1 MILTTSEESRLLDQ
15 RAMTE
20 YGLPESVLM
29 ENAGASVVQLMKEK
43 ISWEDAR
50 VVIVCGSGNNGGD
63 GFVTARYALSE
74 GADVA
79 VLVMGDA
86 SHMGENSLLYK
97 NIAAKMGIPVISVA
111 GADDAKEYL
120 AGADII
126 VDALIGT
133 GLKHHVKGSTA
144 ELITAMNDSE
154 AVIVSVDVPS
164 GMFSDSGCAAG
175 AVVNADYTVAL
186 GSVKRGHVLYPGNG
200 YAGTVLYSP
209 IGIPNGAREH
219 FPVKLVEEKDIY
231 EFLPVRSFA
240 AHKGTNGFIG
250 IFAGSEGMAGAGL
263 LTAQGALDGGGGKIA
278 LASVGNAAFQLAGK
292 IPEVMVSSC
301 GDAPCFTED
310 MSDKAVKQT
319 GMYDVVALGPGLG
332 RDERTQTF
340 VADMLEHCRKTMVVD
355 ADALFAVGC
364 QKINLRNCPADVVLT
379 PHVGEFAFLTGLT
392 AKDVE
397 AGRIDEAIRY
407 AKENHV
413 VLVLKGAPTV
423 IAVPDGRAWV
433 NSTGNPGMAAGGMG
447 DTLTGIIAA
456 FIGQGLSAEEAA
468 VTGVYLHG
476 LAGDLLAEKMPVG
489 YTAGDVARMIPLA
502 RKKVIEG

>member
-164 GMFSDSGCAAG
+164 GMFSDSGWGGGECRLHGGVRLRKAG
-175 AVVNADYTVAL
+175 ACPL
-186 GSVKRGHVLYPGNG
+186 S
-200 YAGTVLYSP
+200 
-209 IGIPNGAREH
+209 
-219 FPVKLVEEKDIY
+219 
-231 EFLPVRSFA
+231 
-240 AHKGTNGFIG
+240 
-250 IFAGSEGMAGAGL
+250 
-263 LTAQGALDGGGGKIA
+263 GKWI
-278 LASVGNAAFQLAGK
+278 
-292 IPEVMVSSC
+292 
-301 GDAPCFTED
+301 
-310 MSDKAVKQT
+310 
-319 GMYDVVALGPGLG
+319 
-332 RDERTQTF
+332 
-340 VADMLEHCRKTMVVD
+340 CRNR
-355 ADALFAVGC
+355 F
-364 QKINLRNCPADVVLT
+364 VLT
-379 PHVGEFAFLTGLT
+379 HRHPKRRQGTFSC
-392 AKDVE
+392 K
-397 AGRIDEAIRY
+397 
-407 AKENHV
+407 
-413 VLVLKGAPTV
+413 
-423 IAVPDGRAWV
+423 
-433 NSTGNPGMAAGGMG
+433 AGGRKR
-447 DTLTGIIAA
+447 
-456 FIGQGLSAEEAA
+456 
-468 VTGVYLHG
+468 YL
-476 LAGDLLAEKMPVG
+476 
-489 YTAGDVARMIPLA
+489 
-502 RKKVIEG
+502 

>member
-133 GLKHHVKGSTA
+133 GLKHYVKGSTA

-219 FPVKLVEEKDIY
+219 FSVKLVEEKDIY

-263 LTAQGALDGGGGKIA
+263 LTAQGALYGGGGKIA

-332 RDERTQTF
+332 RNERTQTF
-340 VADMLEHCRKTMVVD
+340 VADMLKHCRKTMVVD
-355 ADALFAVGC
+355 ADALFAVGH
-364 QKINLRNCPADVVLT
+364 QKINLRNCPADMVLT

-392 AKDVE
+392 VKDVE

-407 AKENHV
+407 ARENHV

-468 VTGVYLHG
+468 VAGVYLHG
-476 LAGDLLAEKMPVG
+476 LAGDLLAEKMLVG

>member
-175 AVVNADYTVAL
+175 GGGECRL
-186 GSVKRGHVLYPGNG
+186 HGG
-200 YAGTVLYSP
+200 
-209 IGIPNGAREH
+209 
-219 FPVKLVEEKDIY
+219 
-231 EFLPVRSFA
+231 VRLR
-240 AHKGTNGFIG
+240 K
-250 IFAGSEGMAGAGL
+250 AGACPLSGKWICRNRL
-263 LTAQGALDGGGGKIA
+263 VFTHRHPKRRQGT
-278 LASVGNAAFQLAGK
+278 F
-292 IPEVMVSSC
+292 SC
-301 GDAPCFTED
+301 
-310 MSDKAVKQT
+310 K
-319 GMYDVVALGPGLG
+319 
-332 RDERTQTF
+332 
-340 VADMLEHCRKTMVVD
+340 
-355 ADALFAVGC
+355 
-364 QKINLRNCPADVVLT
+364 
-379 PHVGEFAFLTGLT
+379 
-392 AKDVE
+392 
-397 AGRIDEAIRY
+397 
-407 AKENHV
+407 
-413 VLVLKGAPTV
+413 
-423 IAVPDGRAWV
+423 
-433 NSTGNPGMAAGGMG
+433 AGGRKR
-447 DTLTGIIAA
+447 
-456 FIGQGLSAEEAA
+456 
-468 VTGVYLHG
+468 YL
-476 LAGDLLAEKMPVG
+476 
-489 YTAGDVARMIPLA
+489 
-502 RKKVIEG
+502 

>member
-164 GMFSDSGCAAG
+164 GGGECRLHGGVRLRKAG
-175 AVVNADYTVAL
+175 ACPL
-186 GSVKRGHVLYPGNG
+186 S
-200 YAGTVLYSP
+200 
-209 IGIPNGAREH
+209 
-219 FPVKLVEEKDIY
+219 
-231 EFLPVRSFA
+231 
-240 AHKGTNGFIG
+240 
-250 IFAGSEGMAGAGL
+250 
-263 LTAQGALDGGGGKIA
+263 GKWI
-278 LASVGNAAFQLAGK
+278 
-292 IPEVMVSSC
+292 C
-301 GDAPCFTED
+301 
-310 MSDKAVKQT
+310 
-319 GMYDVVALGPGLG
+319 
-332 RDERTQTF
+332 
-340 VADMLEHCRKTMVVD
+340 
-355 ADALFAVGC
+355 
-364 QKINLRNCPADVVLT
+364 RNCLIFTHRHPKRRQGT
-379 PHVGEFAFLTGLT
+379 FSC
-392 AKDVE
+392 K
-397 AGRIDEAIRY
+397 
-407 AKENHV
+407 
-413 VLVLKGAPTV
+413 
-423 IAVPDGRAWV
+423 
-433 NSTGNPGMAAGGMG
+433 AGGRKR
-447 DTLTGIIAA
+447 
-456 FIGQGLSAEEAA
+456 
-468 VTGVYLHG
+468 YL
-476 LAGDLLAEKMPVG
+476 
-489 YTAGDVARMIPLA
+489 
-502 RKKVIEG
+502 

>member
-1 MILTTSEESRLLDQ
+1 M
-15 RAMTE
+15 
-20 YGLPESVLM
+20 
-29 ENAGASVVQLMKEK
+29 
-43 ISWEDAR
+43 
-50 VVIVCGSGNNGGD
+50 VIVCGSGNNGGD

-133 GLKHHVKGSTA
+133 GLKHHVKESTA

-186 GSVKRGHVLYPGNG
+186 GSVKRGHVLYREMDMQEPSCIHPSASQTAPGTFFCK
-200 YAGTVLYSP
+200 AG
-209 IGIPNGAREH
+209 GR
-219 FPVKLVEEKDIY
+219 KDIY

-263 LTAQGALDGGGGKIA
+263 LAAQGALYGGGGKIA

-292 IPEVMVSSC
+292 
-301 GDAPCFTED
+301 F
-310 MSDKAVKQT
+310 
-319 GMYDVVALGPGLG
+319 
-332 RDERTQTF
+332 
-340 VADMLEHCRKTMVVD
+340 RK
-355 ADALFAVGC
+355 
-364 QKINLRNCPADVVLT
+364 
-379 PHVGEFAFLTGLT
+379 
-392 AKDVE
+392 
-397 AGRIDEAIRY
+397 
-407 AKENHV
+407 
-413 VLVLKGAPTV
+413 
-423 IAVPDGRAWV
+423 
-433 NSTGNPGMAAGGMG
+433 
-447 DTLTGIIAA
+447 
-456 FIGQGLSAEEAA
+456 
-468 VTGVYLHG
+468 
-476 LAGDLLAEKMPVG
+476 
-489 YTAGDVARMIPLA
+489 
-502 RKKVIEG
+502 

>member
-209 IGIPNGAREH
+209 IG
-219 FPVKLVEEKDIY
+219 
-231 EFLPVRSFA
+231 
-240 AHKGTNGFIG
+240 
-250 IFAGSEGMAGAGL
+250 
-263 LTAQGALDGGGGKIA
+263 
-278 LASVGNAAFQLAGK
+278 
-292 IPEVMVSSC
+292 
-301 GDAPCFTED
+301 
-310 MSDKAVKQT
+310 
-319 GMYDVVALGPGLG
+319 
-332 RDERTQTF
+332 
-340 VADMLEHCRKTMVVD
+340 
-355 ADALFAVGC
+355 
-364 QKINLRNCPADVVLT
+364 
-379 PHVGEFAFLTGLT
+379 
-392 AKDVE
+392 
-397 AGRIDEAIRY
+397 
-407 AKENHV
+407 
-413 VLVLKGAPTV
+413 
-423 IAVPDGRAWV
+423 
-433 NSTGNPGMAAGGMG
+433 
-447 DTLTGIIAA
+447 
-456 FIGQGLSAEEAA
+456 LS
-468 VTGVYLHG
+468 LIH
-476 LAGDLLAEKMPVG
+476 
-489 YTAGDVARMIPLA
+489 I
-502 RKKVIEG
+502 

>member
-1 MILTTSEESRLLDQ
+1 
-15 RAMTE
+15 
-20 YGLPESVLM
+20 
-29 ENAGASVVQLMKEK
+29 
-43 ISWEDAR
+43 
-50 VVIVCGSGNNGGD
+50 
-63 GFVTARYALSE
+63 
-74 GADVA
+74 
-79 VLVMGDA
+79 
-86 SHMGENSLLYK
+86 
-97 NIAAKMGIPVISVA
+97 
-111 GADDAKEYL
+111 
-120 AGADII
+120 
-126 VDALIGT
+126 
-133 GLKHHVKGSTA
+133 
-144 ELITAMNDSE
+144 
-154 AVIVSVDVPS
+154 
-164 GMFSDSGCAAG
+164 
-175 AVVNADYTVAL
+175 
-186 GSVKRGHVLYPGNG
+186 
-200 YAGTVLYSP
+200 
-209 IGIPNGAREH
+209 
-219 FPVKLVEEKDIY
+219 
-231 EFLPVRSFA
+231 
-240 AHKGTNGFIG
+240 
-250 IFAGSEGMAGAGL
+250 
-263 LTAQGALDGGGGKIA
+263 
-278 LASVGNAAFQLAGK
+278 
-292 IPEVMVSSC
+292 MVSSC

-332 RDERTQTF
+332 RNERTQTF

-355 ADALFAVGC
+355 ADALFAVGH

-468 VTGVYLHG
+468 VAGVYLHG